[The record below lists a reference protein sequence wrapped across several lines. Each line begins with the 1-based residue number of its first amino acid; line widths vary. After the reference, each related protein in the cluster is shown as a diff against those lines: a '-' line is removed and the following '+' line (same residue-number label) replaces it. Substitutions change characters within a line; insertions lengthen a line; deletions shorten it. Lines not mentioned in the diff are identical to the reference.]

1 MGHIGTGLYGR
12 HIEDLT
18 MQQLRATIV
27 GIKFFDGDVDG
38 KTYKSTTLFALF
50 PLENNGRQKGM
61 SVAELKSPDPA
72 LYKKLEAL
80 PFPLEADISVE
91 QVVARGQIKMEV
103 VDVKPVG
110 RVNVATGEV
119 AAVAAKP

>member
-1 MGHIGTGLYGR
+1 
-12 HIEDLT
+12 